1 MHHCLV
7 LCSFWNTLKVVIG
20 WSFSIMFSSDDSDVF
35 APKNINA
42 DVIAE

>member
-1 MHHCLV
+1 
-7 LCSFWNTLKVVIG
+7 VIC

-35 APKNINA
+35 APNNINA